1 MNNMVSGSIVTF
13 NNISTIEKTL
23 ETIFTQT
30 KDIDFKLY
38 IVDNGSSDGTPEFVE
53 KNYPQVSVIRNE
65 KNVGF
70 GAGHNII
77 INSVESS
84 YHAIINPDI
93 VLKENVIKKMVDY
106 MEENQDI
113 GLLSPR
119 ICFPDGR
126 DQILGKR
133 NPRLKYLVASRLRG
147 DEPGKLLREYA
158 MLDCDLSKPIQIE
171 NATGCFMLLRTEV
184 LKKIGGFDDGY
195 FMYFEDADLT
205 RRVNEV
211 QSAFTILMRQLIM
224 FGAERAKEI

>member
-126 DQILGKR
+126 DQILGKHCQSQYHHQCR
-133 NPRLKYLVASRLRG
+133 RFSKFSVHT
-147 DEPGKLLREYA
+147 DHLL
-158 MLDCDLSKPIQIE
+158 
-171 NATGCFMLLRTEV
+171 F
-184 LKKIGGFDDGY
+184 
-195 FMYFEDADLT
+195 
-205 RRVNEV
+205 
-211 QSAFTILMRQLIM
+211 
-224 FGAERAKEI
+224 

>member
-211 QSAFTILMRQLIM
+211 S
-224 FGAERAKEI
+224 K

>member
-77 INSVESS
+77 INSVESC

-93 VLKENVIKKMVDY
+93 VLIEIVFKNMVD
-106 MEENQDI
+106 
-113 GLLSPR
+113 
-119 ICFPDGR
+119 
-126 DQILGKR
+126 
-133 NPRLKYLVASRLRG
+133 
-147 DEPGKLLREYA
+147 
-158 MLDCDLSKPIQIE
+158 
-171 NATGCFMLLRTEV
+171 FM
-184 LKKIGGFDDGY
+184 
-195 FMYFEDADLT
+195 
-205 RRVNEV
+205 
-211 QSAFTILMRQLIM
+211 
-224 FGAERAKEI
+224 

>member
-53 KNYPQVSVIRNE
+53 NNFPQVSVIRNE

-119 ICFPDGR
+119 ICFPMDGIR
-126 DQILGKR
+126 YSANAIRGLNISLQAGLEAMSRESYSGSMLCLIVTFPSRFK
-133 NPRLKYLVASRLRG
+133 LKTQRAVL
-147 DEPGKLLREYA
+147 
-158 MLDCDLSKPIQIE
+158 
-171 NATGCFMLLRTEV
+171 CF
-184 LKKIGGFDDGY
+184 
-195 FMYFEDADLT
+195 
-205 RRVNEV
+205 
-211 QSAFTILMRQLIM
+211 
-224 FGAERAKEI
+224 